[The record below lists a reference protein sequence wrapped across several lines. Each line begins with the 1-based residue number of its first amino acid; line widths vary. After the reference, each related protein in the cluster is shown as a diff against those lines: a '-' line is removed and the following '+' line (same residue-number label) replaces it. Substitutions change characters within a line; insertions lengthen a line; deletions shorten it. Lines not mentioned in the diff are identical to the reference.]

1 MQRPKGLLS
10 IDASEVDTGSSIT
23 NTDPFVEAVFAAK
36 NGSTAGC
43 CSTRLKVVALMSG
56 RDTYRP
62 RRSQADS
69 LADGPQHR

>member
-36 NGSTAGC
+36 NVGAKLTHWLMAPSTAE
-43 CSTRLKVVALMSG
+43 TIAQIKKASG
-56 RDTYRP
+56 WLQWSR
-62 RRSQADS
+62 
-69 LADGPQHR
+69 